1 MGTLHVYA
9 SLIFG
14 PSAPVET
21 SNKGRVESRNDGR
34 GGGVW
39 GPSRIG
45 EAALVRL
52 LSNAATRRSHL
63 FFSKRSLGNVVDG
76 WYDGSMSAMISH
88 LNLFHCLN

>member
-34 GGGVW
+34 GEGGV
-39 GPSRIG
+39 GPKQNWRSSIG
-45 EAALVRL
+45 SVAVECSHQTVPPL
-52 LSNAATRRSHL
+52 LLQTESWERGGRM
-63 FFSKRSLGNVVDG
+63 V
-76 WYDGSMSAMISH
+76 
-88 LNLFHCLN
+88 